1 MANKKFSEFT
11 TKTTSATVDSIVG
24 ITGSDNVKITP
35 ANFLSPAL
43 QTYPVTLAGTNVPSG
58 TITGHY
64 VNFGKLYQ
72 VFVSIDAEFA
82 DMSTQSTLNSITLPA
97 SAKNVTTLKK
107 QGGTIGHIDN
117 LDVNSNQFNLFCAV
131 DKNTNTL
138 DFFRRT
144 SGGGNSVST
153 GILFEDDSEGSGE
166 MKITIQITYLAE

>member
-43 QTYPVTLAGTNVPSG
+43 QTYTVTLAGTNVPSG

-107 QGGTIGHIDN
+107 QGGTIGHR
-117 LDVNSNQFNLFCAV
+117 Q
-131 DKNTNTL
+131 
-138 DFFRRT
+138 FRR
-144 SGGGNSVST
+144 
-153 GILFEDDSEGSGE
+153 
-166 MKITIQITYLAE
+166 

>member
-43 QTYPVTLAGTNVPSG
+43 QTYTATLGGANLPTA

-64 VNFGKLYQ
+64 VNFGKLYIVQ
-72 VFVSIDAEFA
+72 VNINEDFA
-82 DMSTQSTLNSITLPA
+82 DMSSDCVLRTITLPA
-97 SAKNVTTLKK
+97 SAKNVTSL
-107 QGGTIGHIDN
+107 QRQAGTIGFIDN
-117 LDVNSNQFNLFCAV
+117 VVANQQDFSCKV

-138 DFFRRT
+138 DLGHRT
-144 SGGGNSVST
+144 NESDVARAT
-153 GILFEDDSEGSGE
+153 GISFEDENDGNGNVD
-166 MKITIQITYLAE
+166 ITIQITYLAE